1 MIGTDAVMMYDLHLG
16 LDIAGCGRLR
26 CSDLKLPGSAT
37 SMRFQVT
44 RFWEM
49 ETCPSCG
56 RPYGFARADKTLYLG
71 NSRQEALD
79 AFAEAEVALLD
90 YAGSAD
96 PAPFAA

>member
-1 MIGTDAVMMYDLHLG
+1 MIGSDAVMMYDLNLS

-26 CSDLKLPGSAT
+26 CKDLKLPGSAH

-71 NSRQEALD
+71 DSRQDALD
-79 AFAEAEVALLD
+79 AFSAAEGALLGYSD
-90 YAGSAD
+90 
-96 PAPFAA
+96 AA